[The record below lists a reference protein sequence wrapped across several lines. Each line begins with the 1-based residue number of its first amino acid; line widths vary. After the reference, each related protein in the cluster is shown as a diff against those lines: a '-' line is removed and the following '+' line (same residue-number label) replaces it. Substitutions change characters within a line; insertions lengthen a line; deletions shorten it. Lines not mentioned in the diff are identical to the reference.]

1 MKSLVWL
8 GDSLEIVRL
17 FPAEAR
23 TQVGFELRRVQQGQ
37 EPTDWKPMGS
47 IGLGVKEIRINVGT
61 AHRVFYVAKFA
72 EAVYVLHAMTK
83 KTQKT
88 PRQDIELAA
97 KRLGR
102 LAKERKTK

>member
-1 MKSLVWL
+1 MKSLAWL
-8 GDSLEIVRL
+8 GDSLEIVKS

-23 TQVGFELRRVQQGQ
+23 IQAGFELRRVQQGL

-97 KRLGR
+97 KRLGQ
-102 LAKERKTK
+102 LAAERKAK